1 MLETS
6 LKSSYTSDQARLNCQ
21 IDMSQSSTDTDT
33 DTDTTQVPVIS
44 PQETDQRQN
53 ISICKTG
60 RIHIIAKEANCI
72 LFFTT
77 VTAAEIALQTR
88 V

>member
-21 IDMSQSSTDTDT
+21 IDMSQTSTDT